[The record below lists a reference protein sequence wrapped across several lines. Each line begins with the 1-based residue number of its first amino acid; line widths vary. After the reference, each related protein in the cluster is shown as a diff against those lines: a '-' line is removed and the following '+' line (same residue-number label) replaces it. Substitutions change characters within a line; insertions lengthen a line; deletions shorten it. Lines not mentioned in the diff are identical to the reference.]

1 MFMADINA
9 NFEYD
14 ADFGP
19 AIAQVRSLAREI
31 SLLNN
36 SFNSLD
42 KAALTAKKQLAT
54 SFGTNVKSLG
64 AFQTTMVD
72 LSSDVDRFGEAL
84 QKNKLH
90 MRDYFKEARRAYTE
104 GSRVRKLAVEQVR
117 KAQSEIVSLG
127 KDATGRNKGMVITPL
142 SVDTKNMTTSMKIA
156 REQFTIFNKLVQDG
170 SRELINWGKN
180 TQWAGRQLTV
190 GLTVPLTILG
200 ASLSK
205 TFRDFDK
212 ELTRFQKVYGSDVVN
227 TTANASQEMRKQV
240 ELLAKDIAGKFGI
253 AVSQTAALAA
263 DLAATGLEGQKLT
276 SSIQQTTR
284 LSVLGEVDRQEA
296 MKATLALQNAFNMS
310 TTELAESI
318 NFLNAV
324 ENQTS
329 VSIQDLTE
337 AIPRTGPVIKAM
349 GGDVKDL
356 SVLLVA
362 MKEGGINAAEGA
374 NAIKS
379 GMASL
384 INPTKQAA
392 ATAKG
397 FGIDLEGI
405 VTRNKG
411 KLMPTILEFQ
421 QAMMGL
427 DEFSRA
433 QIIEQVFGKYQ
444 FARIAALFDNLNAAG
459 SQTVE
464 VIKLMS
470 ASSTDLA
477 NVANAELRTLTESTS
492 MRFTRAME
500 SIKASLLPIGEALTR
515 SVIPFLEKAAN
526 LFNKLV
532 EFGSNLPEPVK
543 NFIKLAT
550 GITAIA
556 GPIVMIT
563 GVLANF
569 LGYVTKGAMGIVN
582 LGRAVMGIP
591 TKQFE
596 LLNTEQIVALKS
608 TDLLTSAYNRQDQ
621 SLSKLTSTMNS
632 YVAALRNQA
641 ATNPGQFVPGSQ
653 AKPTKKANGGKIP
666 GTGSTDSVPALLM
679 PGEFVMNKEATEKY
693 GPIIN
698 AMNQGKIKGFAKG
711 SQTINVGGQDI
722 DFSMLKQQT
731 FDKLLRSLEGRL
743 EKFSDVVKR
752 AAVDLENA
760 RPANG
765 KVPAEEAR
773 KIINQS
779 AIDLER
785 EELLSNKE
793 TKYNANSAGETR
805 RLAVQ
810 LREERPTEAQNEL
823 RQAAAAA
830 RAVREQNLKDMG
842 ITEQELLLE
851 ENAQKKK
858 LLDSRV
864 QLDRAHIVSVNKATK
879 DRENWS
885 SDLWTTQTGVENV
898 FSEMMKRSDKN
909 QAEYLKVLAEV
920 EPDVAVRAKMEQ
932 KITSGIAL
940 TEKELQVQRRVL
952 ERMVAQS
959 ASYGKGAL
967 SPQFMSTAPSVIAA
981 ARGRASSG
989 IVVPDRNQN
998 LAEIKAATIA
1008 GRNIG
1013 DAATKGAA
1021 TGAGTQSPSK
1031 KTKKVGKDI
1040 AQGLIVGMN
1049 EDADDVAR
1057 AGQNLTTSAI
1067 TGTQRGTT
1075 GLQRGRQRAAS
1086 MGKSILQR
1094 GASMSGGAM
1103 GAAFALNS
1111 IGAMNQG
1118 FANATA
1124 GLTKFTN
1131 GLFLATT
1138 AMQLMQ
1144 GGVGG
1149 LGSAGGKLKN
1159 AGSATFVK
1167 GARMSIAAKAAG
1179 GASKTGS
1186 LLMMGGRALSLLG
1199 GPVGFAAIA
1208 AITAV
1213 TAGIIAYKKA
1223 IGEARKAG
1231 EAMYA
1236 SQTAAAEYYGITL
1249 KSVNDQ
1255 MKANAETS
1263 KNLGLAPS
1271 VSAQGVDPALK
1282 KAILDQEEN
1291 KKLVEQLKSSSD
1303 PASLLLGQYGK
1314 MLQQGFSPAQ
1324 AKEVLA
1330 VLSQASSQMGALTKL
1345 SGTLSGITTTSQATA
1360 AVGQSFSGSLSGIM
1374 GAQTKTAYGRG
1385 GAFQVT
1391 DKSFGATDK
1400 ARLEGAFSG
1409 VISSALLSPDLGEGL
1424 AVLKK
1429 SITAAFA
1436 EGAKNGVNAKE
1447 VGEALN
1453 KSITTQLTEMG
1464 FKEGDPILEAVN
1476 NLGTSA
1482 SDLEDKMILVQ
1493 AAAAGIDM
1501 SRFLADGKASKEE
1514 LKQIRSQLAL
1524 IDTAA
1529 QIDLQIGVQ
1538 LDQEIQQLNE
1548 LKESETARYDNLISK
1563 NEEAKVAEEE
1573 RHKNFTKNI
1582 DKKNKALEKEIKKI
1596 KEGADEYIKALDKEN
1611 KADSFRRNQRQSA
1624 IGGLESLASGDVFGF
1639 LQAQQEMAAN
1649 AADYGRNTE
1658 IDRIKETADAAEEK
1672 LQDQI
1677 DINKELADGED
1688 ERHDAR
1694 MSQLDKENQKIQRN
1708 KSSLLQSVDAAIA
1721 QGQKLKDLAPGA
1733 NLSEDM
1739 NKYIGTLGT
1748 LATKLPPQ
1756 AQKLVSDLATTF
1768 SKDFNQIV
1776 TSSIKAAG
1784 KEYGITDTDQL
1795 SLLIRDSISTINT
1808 PDNRRNARA
1817 ATGGFIQGPGTKN
1830 SDSIPARLSNGE
1842 YVVRASAV
1850 DQYGVGMLNEINEK
1864 KFGAAGGM
1872 KKYATGGFVGASAAS
1887 TQTATAL
1894 GYGAVTASAVKKG
1907 ISKLIEDAIANEEPE
1922 NNDGQANSSTVA
1934 NYKLL
1939 GAVAKIL
1946 LGGAG
1951 VTARGSYASGNPHSA
1966 RYSGRAIDY
1975 GVRSGTSVYAMAGGT
1990 ATTRNLGA
1998 SSFGKYVS
2006 IKHADGTESIYAHL
2020 SGFEIGNQKVSAG
2033 QRIGYSGN
2041 TGNSTGDHLHFE
2053 WSGLNPGSNP
2063 PGMREGGFTMSS
2075 GLANLHKNEAVLTAP
2090 LTQDL
2095 KDGVRAM
2102 KYNVPKNNQGTIDAS
2117 TVSNNSVYNISVN
2130 ASGTND
2136 PRAVARE
2143 VVKAINGQDKRRNF
2157 GRSI

>member
-19 AIAQVRSLAREI
+19 AIAQVRTLAREI

-84 QKNKLH
+84 QRNKLH

-142 SVDTKNMTTSMKIA
+142 SVDTKNITTSMKIA
-156 REQFTIFNKLVQDG
+156 REQFNIFNKLVQDG

-212 ELTRFQKVYGSDVVN
+212 ELTRFQKVYGSDLV
-227 TTANASQEMRKQV
+227 TTTTDASQEMRKQV

-253 AVSQTAALAA
+253 AVSETAALAA

-433 QIIEQVFGKYQ
+433 QVIEQVFGKYQ
-444 FARIAALFDNLNAAG
+444 FARIAALFDNLNQAG

-477 NVANAELRTLTESTS
+477 NVANQELRTLTESTS

-515 SVIPFLEKAAN
+515 SVIPFLEKAAD

-608 TDLLTSAYNRQDQ
+608 TDLLTSAYARQDQ
-621 SLSKLTSTMNS
+621 TLARLTSTMS
-632 YVAALRNQA
+632 AYVAALRNQA
-641 ATNPGQFVPGSQ
+641 ATNPGQFVPGSKG
-653 AKPTKKANGGKIP
+653 KPIKRAGGGGVP
-666 GTGSTDSVPALLM
+666 GTGNTDSVPALLT
-679 PGEFVMNKEATEKY
+679 PGEYVINKKAAEKY
-693 GPIIN
+693 GPIIA
-698 AMNQGKIKGFAKG
+698 AMNAGTIQGFADPKG
-711 SQTINVGGQDI
+711 PVGKVERSHITGQVSGAARSQFISQDASLAAI
-722 DFSMLKQQT
+722 AQNFEKFIVTVSNLTMELPSELNRAMAENIMRDPNTGEAKLDKNNNPKYKNRGVSREEFIAGYNTPGL
-731 FDKLLRSLEGRL
+731 DKLGAS
-743 EKFSDVVKR
+743 
-752 AAVDLENA
+752 
-760 RPANG
+760 
-765 KVPAEEAR
+765 
-773 KIINQS
+773 
-779 AIDLER
+779 
-785 EELLSNKE
+785 
-793 TKYNANSAGETR
+793 
-805 RLAVQ
+805 
-810 LREERPTEAQNEL
+810 
-823 RQAAAAA
+823 AAAAGLDTSNPETQKQIKA
-830 RAVREQNLKDMG
+830 LERQIGVRTVEIADA
-842 ITEQELLLE
+842 T
-851 ENAQKKK
+851 NAQKISDRQLVQATEETLTEFENMGGEAKK
-858 LLDSRV
+858 VASSLRKLSGQVGEARV
-864 QLDRAHIVSVNKATK
+864 YLPSGAIKSGLSQGTLTQNPETGAISLASNPSTIVAKKRGEGVNPKTGK
-879 DRENWS
+879 RRRGGF
-885 SDLWTTQTGVENV
+885 TTERIGRKGPGYTNYP
-898 FSEMMKRSDKN
+898 FLS
-909 QAEYLKVLAEV
+909 EV
-920 EPDVAVRAKMEQ
+920 EATGQDLG
-932 KITSGIAL
+932 S
-940 TEKELQVQRRVL
+940 
-952 ERMVAQS
+952 
-959 ASYGKGAL
+959 
-967 SPQFMSTAPSVIAA
+967 
-981 ARGRASSG
+981 
-989 IVVPDRNQN
+989 
-998 LAEIKAATIA
+998 AAT
-1008 GRNIG
+1008 
-1013 DAATKGAA
+1013 TGAA
-1021 TGAGTQSPSK
+1021 KGAGTQSPSK

-1049 EDADDVAR
+1049 DQADDVAR
-1057 AGQNLTTSAI
+1057 AGQNLSGSA
-1067 TGTQRGTT
+1067 TT

-1086 MGKSILQR
+1086 MGKSILNR
-1094 GASMSGGAM
+1094 GASVSGGAM

-1111 IGAMNQG
+1111 IGAMNEG

-1131 GLFLATT
+1131 GLFLATS
-1138 AMQLMQ
+1138 AMQLAQ

-1149 LGSAGGKLKN
+1149 LGAVGGKLKG
-1159 AGSATFVK
+1159 AGRNMAIRGGLKT
-1167 GARMSIAAKAAG
+1167 ARAAAVG
-1179 GASKTGS
+1179 GASKSGS
-1186 LLMMGGRALSLLG
+1186 LLMAGGRALSLLG
-1199 GPVGFAAIA
+1199 GPVGFAAVA

-1213 TAGIIAYKKA
+1213 AAGMIAYKKA
-1223 IGEARKAG
+1223 ISEARKEG

-1236 SQTAAAEYYGITL
+1236 SQTSAAEYYGITL

-1255 MKANAETS
+1255 MKTNAEIS
-1263 KNLGLAPS
+1263 KNLGLTPS
-1271 VSAQGVDPALK
+1271 ISAQGVDPALK

-1291 KKLVEQLKSSSD
+1291 KKLVEQLKTSSD

-1330 VLSQASSQMGALTKL
+1330 VLSQASNKMGALTGL
-1345 SGTLSGITTTSQATA
+1345 NGTLSGITTASQATA
-1360 AVGQSFSGSLSGIM
+1360 AVGQSFAGNLSGIM
-1374 GAQTKTAYGRG
+1374 GAQTTTAYGRG

-1400 ARLEGAFSG
+1400 ARLEGSFSG
-1409 VISSALLSPDLGEGL
+1409 VISSALMSPDLGEGL
-1424 AVLKK
+1424 DVLKK
-1429 SITAAFA
+1429 SITATFT
-1436 EGAKNGVNAKE
+1436 EGAKNGISSEEIGKI
-1447 VGEALN
+1447 LN
-1453 KSITTQLTEMG
+1453 KSISTQLTDMG
-1464 FKEGDPILEAVN
+1464 FKEGDPIFEAVN
-1476 NLGTSA
+1476 SLGVTA
-1482 SDLEDKMILVQ
+1482 EDTKDKMLLVQ

-1514 LKQIRSQLAL
+1514 LRQISMQLAQ
-1524 IDTAA
+1524 IDAAA
-1529 QIDLQIGVQ
+1529 QIDLQIDAQ
-1538 LDQEIQQLNE
+1538 LDTEIKQLE
-1548 LKESETARYDNLISK
+1548 EIKVAETARYDNLIAK
-1563 NEEAKVAEEE
+1563 NESAKDAENE

-1582 DKKNKALEKEIKKI
+1582 DKKNKALEKEAKKI
-1596 KEGADEYIKALDKEN
+1596 REGADAYVKAIEKEN
-1611 KADSFRRNQRQSA
+1611 KADQFRSNQRQTA
-1624 IGGLESLASGDVFGF
+1624 LGGLESLASGDVFGF
-1639 LQAQQEMAAN
+1639 IQAQQQMASDS
-1649 AADYGRNTE
+1649 ADYGRTTE
-1658 IDRIKETADAAEEK
+1658 VDRIKEVADAAEKK

-1677 DINKELADGED
+1677 DLNKELADGED
-1688 ERHDAR
+1688 ERHANRLD
-1694 MSQLDKENQKIQRN
+1694 QLDKENEKIQRN
-1708 KSSLLQSVDAAIA
+1708 KSSMMQTTDAAIA
-1721 QGQKLKDLAPGA
+1721 QAQRLKELAPGA

-1748 LATKLPPQ
+1748 LATKLPPE
-1756 AQKLVSDLATTF
+1756 AQKLVGELASTF
-1768 SKDFNQIV
+1768 NKNFNKIV
-1776 TSSIKAAG
+1776 TSSIDAAG
-1784 KEYGITDTDQL
+1784 KEYDVEGDAL
-1795 SLLIRDSISTINT
+1795 ALLIKDSISTISA
-1808 PDNRRNARA
+1808 PDNRRNKKA
-1817 ATGGFIQGPGTKN
+1817 ATGGFIQGAGTKN

-1850 DQYGVGMLNEINEK
+1850 DEYGVGMLNEINEK
-1864 KFGAAGGM
+1864 KFASGGM
-1872 KKYATGGFVGASAAS
+1872 KKYSTGGFVGASAAS

-1922 NNDGQANSSTVA
+1922 NSDGAGSSSA
-1934 NYKLL
+1934 IADYKLL

-1951 VTARGSYASGNPHSA
+1951 VTARGFYKSGNPHSA

-1975 GVRSGTSVYAMAGGT
+1975 GVRSGTPVYAMAGGT
-1990 ATTRNLGA
+1990 AATRNLGA

-2020 SGFEIGNQKVSAG
+2020 SGFEIGNQNVSAG
-2033 QRIGYSGN
+2033 QKIGYSGN

-2063 PGMREGGFTMSS
+2063 PGMREGGFTMSN
-2075 GLANLHKNEAVLTAP
+2075 GLANLHRGEAVLTAP
-2090 LTQDL
+2090 LTKDL
-2095 KDGVRAM
+2095 QDGVRAM
-2102 KYNVPKNNQGTIDAS
+2102 KYNVPQNNQGSIDAS
-2117 TVSNNSVYNISVN
+2117 TISNNSVYNINVD
-2130 ASGTND
+2130 ASGTNN
-2136 PRAVARE
+2136 PREVANQ
-2143 VVKAINGQDKRRNF
+2143 VVKAIRSEENRRSF
-2157 GRSI
+2157 GRKI

>member
-1 MFMADINA
+1 MADINA

-156 REQFTIFNKLVQDG
+156 REQFNIFNKLVQDG

-212 ELTRFQKVYGSDVVN
+212 ELTRFQKVYGSDLVT

-253 AVSQTAALAA
+253 AVSETAALAA

-433 QIIEQVFGKYQ
+433 QVIEQVFGKYQ
-444 FARIAALFDNLNAAG
+444 FARIAALFDNLNQAG

-477 NVANAELRTLTESTS
+477 NVANQELRTLTESTS

-515 SVIPFLEKAAN
+515 SVIPFLEKAAD

-532 EFGSNLPEPVK
+532 EFGKNLPEPVK

-596 LLNTEQIVALKS
+596 LLNTEQIVALKT
-608 TDLLTSAYNRQDQ
+608 TDLLTSAYARQDQ
-621 SLSKLTSTMNS
+621 TLARLTSTMGA

-641 ATNPGQFVPGSQ
+641 ATNPGQFVPGSKG
-653 AKPTKKANGGKIP
+653 KPPIKRAGGGGVP
-666 GTGSTDSVPALLM
+666 GSGNTDSVPALLM
-679 PGEFVMNKEATEKY
+679 PGEFVMNKKATQKY
-693 GPIIN
+693 GPIIS
-698 AMNQGKIKGFAKG
+698 AMNEGTIQGFADAGMVRRSTEQSHITRGISPTSAAGKKFISGVPEVQSLISAGLGEFIKLVSNLTMELPKTLNRGMNRGGVSLEQFDEQFTLTGGDRLKGSALAAGVDVNDPQQAKVLSDLEQAIKERTKIIQKASGDSKVQDKHLYEATDQVIKEFKSQGGAASKVAKKLEVLSKEVGEARVSGHTGRVRQMLDEGTAVRQGKKIVLASDPSISLGRDRNSGGISSRFG
-711 SQTINVGGQDI
+711 RSFSGRFFGGRQLYTDPNV
-722 DFSMLKQQT
+722 
-731 FDKLLRSLEGRL
+731 E
-743 EKFSDVVKR
+743 
-752 AAVDLENA
+752 
-760 RPANG
+760 
-765 KVPAEEAR
+765 
-773 KIINQS
+773 
-779 AIDLER
+779 
-785 EELLSNKE
+785 
-793 TKYNANSAGETR
+793 SAGEQLGQQATR
-805 RLAVQ
+805 G
-810 LREERPTEAQNEL
+810 T
-823 RQAAAAA
+823 
-830 RAVREQNLKDMG
+830 
-842 ITEQELLLE
+842 
-851 ENAQKKK
+851 KKG
-858 LLDSRV
+858 SR
-864 QLDRAHIVSVNKATK
+864 TK
-879 DRENWS
+879 
-885 SDLWTTQTGVENV
+885 
-898 FSEMMKRSDKN
+898 
-909 QAEYLKVLAEV
+909 
-920 EPDVAVRAKMEQ
+920 
-932 KITSGIAL
+932 
-940 TEKELQVQRRVL
+940 
-952 ERMVAQS
+952 
-959 ASYGKGAL
+959 
-967 SPQFMSTAPSVIAA
+967 
-981 ARGRASSG
+981 
-989 IVVPDRNQN
+989 
-998 LAEIKAATIA
+998 
-1008 GRNIG
+1008 
-1013 DAATKGAA
+1013 
-1021 TGAGTQSPSK
+1021 SPSK
-1031 KTKKVGKDI
+1031 ETIEVGKDI
-1040 AQGLIVGMN
+1040 GRGLVIGMN
-1049 EDADDVAR
+1049 DQADDVSR
-1057 AGQNLTTSAI
+1057 AGQNLSGSA
-1067 TGTQRGTT
+1067 TT
-1075 GLQRGRQRAAS
+1075 GLQRGRQRAAT

-1149 LGSAGGKLKN
+1149 LGSAGGKLKSGGKN
-1159 AGSATFVK
+1159 LQVLG
-1167 GARMSIAAKAAG
+1167 RAKNIAAG
-1179 GASKTGS
+1179 GGSKAGS

-1199 GPVGFAAIA
+1199 GPVGFAAVA

-1345 SGTLSGITTTSQATA
+1345 NGTLSGINTTSQATA
-1360 AVGQSFSGSLSGIM
+1360 AVGQSFAGNLSGIM
-1374 GAQTKTAYGRG
+1374 GSNTKMVPTR
-1385 GAFQVT
+1385 
-1391 DKSFGATDK
+1391 FGMQQQADPGFSGKDK

-1482 SDLEDKMILVQ
+1482 ADLEDKMILVQ

-1514 LKQIRSQLAL
+1514 LQQIRSQLAL

-1756 AQKLVSDLATTF
+1756 AQKLVSDLASTF
-1768 SKDFNQIV
+1768 NKDFNAIV

-1784 KEYGITDTDQL
+1784 AEYGITDKDAL
-1795 SLLIRDSISTINT
+1795 SLLIKDSISTIDA

-1850 DQYGVGMLNEINEK
+1850 DEYGVGMLNEINEK
-1864 KFGAAGGM
+1864 KFGATGGM

-1907 ISKLIEDAIANEEPE
+1907 ISRLIEDAIANEEPE

-1990 ATTRNLGA
+1990 AATRNLGA

-2063 PGMREGGFTMSS
+2063 PSMREGGFTMSS
-2075 GLANLHKNEAVLTAP
+2075 GLANLHKSETVLTAP

-2117 TVSNNSVYNISVN
+2117 TVSSNSVYNISVN

>member
-1 MFMADINA
+1 MADINA

-31 SLLNN
+31 SILNN

-42 KAALTAKKQLAT
+42 KAALTAKKQLAA
-54 SFGTNVKSLG
+54 SFATNVKSLG

-117 KAQSEIVSLG
+117 RAQSEIVSLG
-127 KDATGRNKGMVITPL
+127 KDATGRNKGMMITPL
-142 SVDTKNMTTSMKIA
+142 SVDTKNMTTSMNIA
-156 REQFTIFNKLVQDG
+156 REQFNIFNKLVQDG

-212 ELTRFQKVYGSDVVN
+212 ELTRFQKVYGSDLV
-227 TTANASQEMRKQV
+227 TTTTNASQEMRKQV

-253 AVSQTAALAA
+253 AVSETAALAA

-284 LSVLGEVDRQEA
+284 LAVLGEVDRQEA
-296 MKATLALQNAFNMS
+296 MKATLALQSAFNMS
-310 TTELAESI
+310 TQELSDSI

-444 FARIAALFDNLNAAG
+444 FARIAALFDNLNQAG

-477 NVANAELRTLTESTS
+477 NIANQELRTLTESTS
-492 MRFTRAME
+492 MRFQRAME

-591 TKQFE
+591 TKQFD
-596 LLNTEQIVALKS
+596 LLSDEQVIALKS
-608 TDLLTSAYNRQDQ
+608 TDNLTAAYVRQEQKLSGLNRAMA
-621 SLSKLTSTMNS
+621 T
-632 YVAALRNQA
+632 YVGALQTQA
-641 ATNPGQFVPGSQ
+641 RTNPGQFIPGSQ
-653 AKPTKKANGGKIP
+653 AKPTKKANGGQIP

-679 PGEFVMNKEATEKY
+679 PGEFVVNKKATQKY
-693 GPIIN
+693 GPIIA
-698 AMNQGKIKGFAKG
+698 AMNEGTIKGFEY
-711 SQTINVGGQDI
+711 GGIAGQRVDMSRI
-722 DFSMLKQQT
+722 HKASVPG
-731 FDKLLRSLEGRL
+731 LERVLSGRGDLSAEIQAVFNELSNGL
-743 EKFSDVVKR
+743 EKTKLNTAEILDMINQKAQESGKDVVSG
-752 AAVDLENA
+752 
-760 RPANG
+760 G
-765 KVPAEEAR
+765 K
-773 KIINQS
+773 
-779 AIDLER
+779 ER
-785 EELLSNKE
+785 
-793 TKYNANSAGETR
+793 TYNSSSAGENR
-805 RLAVQ
+805 RLPVQ
-810 LREERPTEAQNEL
+810 LRQERPVEAQNEL

-830 RAVREQNLKDMG
+830 RAVREQTLKEMG

-851 ENAQKKK
+851 ENAQKRN
-858 LLDSRV
+858 LLNSRV
-864 QLDRAHIVSVNKATK
+864 QLDRAHIVALSNAEKSIKSA
-879 DRENWS
+879 WS

-898 FSEMMKRSDKN
+898 FSQMVKSSERN
-909 QAEYLKVLAEV
+909 QTEYLKVLAEV

-940 TEKELQVQRRVL
+940 TEKELQIQRKVL

-989 IVVPDRNQN
+989 IVVPDRSPVVARQT
-998 LAEIKAATIA
+998 LAQVKQAALTGKKIGNAAVDGVAEGAKTASDSKATI
-1008 GRNIG
+1008 
-1013 DAATKGAA
+1013 
-1021 TGAGTQSPSK
+1021 
-1031 KTKKVGKDI
+1031 
-1040 AQGLIVGMN
+1040 
-1049 EDADDVAR
+1049 
-1057 AGQNLTTSAI
+1057 I
-1067 TGTQRGTT
+1067 TGENITSGTKTGMENGEDELVRTAEKIGAKATT

-1086 MGKSILQR
+1086 MGKSILNR

-1111 IGAMNQG
+1111 IGAMNEG

-1131 GLFLATT
+1131 GLFLATS

-1149 LGSAGGKLKN
+1149 LGAAGGKLKG
-1159 AGSATFVK
+1159 AGRNMFVK
-1167 GARMSIAAKAAG
+1167 GALKTARAG
-1179 GASKTGS
+1179 GASKAGS
-1186 LLMMGGRALSLLG
+1186 LLMTGGRALALLG
-1199 GPVGFAAIA
+1199 GPVGIA
-1208 AITAV
+1208 ALAAVTAV
-1213 TAGIIAYKKA
+1213 TAGIIAYRKA
-1223 IGEARKAG
+1223 ISEARKAG

-1255 MKANAETS
+1255 MKINAETA
-1263 KNLGLAPS
+1263 KNLGLTPS

-1291 KKLVEQLKSSSD
+1291 KKLVEQLKGSSD

-1330 VLSQASSQMGALTKL
+1330 VLSQASNQMGALTGMN
-1345 SGTLSGITTTSQATA
+1345 GTLSGITTASQATA
-1360 AVGQSFSGSLSGIM
+1360 AVGSSFVGNLAGIVGPNTRTTGSRTGGQIQVQDQGFSG
-1374 GAQTKTAYGRG
+1374 R
-1385 GAFQVT
+1385 
-1391 DKSFGATDK
+1391 DK

-1409 VISSALLSPDLGEGL
+1409 VIQSALLSPDLGEGL
-1424 AVLKK
+1424 AVLKT

-1436 EGAKNGVNAKE
+1436 EGAKNGVSDQEIGAT
-1447 VGEALN
+1447 LN
-1453 KSITTQLTEMG
+1453 KSIKTQLTDMG
-1464 FKEGDPILEAVN
+1464 FKEGDPIFEAIN
-1476 NLGTSA
+1476 SLGNTA
-1482 SDLEDKMILVQ
+1482 AETEDKMLLVQ

-1514 LKQIRSQLAL
+1514 LKQIAFQLAQ
-1524 IDTAA
+1524 IDAAA
-1529 QIDLQIGVQ
+1529 QIDLQIDAQ
-1538 LDQEIQQLNE
+1538 LQDEINSLDEIKQA
-1548 LKESETARYDNLISK
+1548 ETARYDNLIAK
-1563 NEEAKVAEEE
+1563 NEAAKDAENE

-1582 DKKNKALEKEIKKI
+1582 DKKNKALEKEIKRI
-1596 KEGADEYIKALDKEN
+1596 REGADEYVKALDKEN

-1677 DINKELADGED
+1677 DKNKELADGED
-1688 ERHDAR
+1688 ERHEKR
-1694 MSQLDKENQKIQRN
+1694 MSQLDKENAKIQRN
-1708 KSSLLQSVDAAIA
+1708 KSSTIQSIDAAISQA
-1721 QGQKLKDLAPGA
+1721 QKLKDLAPGA

-1776 TSSIKAAG
+1776 TSSIKEAG
-1784 KEYGITDTDQL
+1784 KEYGITNTDQL

-1864 KFGAAGGM
+1864 KFGATGGM

>member
-1 MFMADINA
+1 MADINA

-117 KAQSEIVSLG
+117 RAQSEIVSLG

-142 SVDTKNMTTSMKIA
+142 SVDTKNMTTSMNIA
-156 REQFTIFNKLVQDG
+156 KEQFNIFNKLVQDG

-212 ELTRFQKVYGSDVVN
+212 ELTRFQKVYGSDLVS
-227 TTANASQEMRKQV
+227 TTTNASDEMRKQV

-263 DLAATGLEGQKLT
+263 DLAATGLEGQRLT

-284 LSVLGEVDRQEA
+284 LAVLGEIDRQEA
-296 MKATLALQNAFNMS
+296 MKATLALQTAFNMN
-310 TTELAESI
+310 TQELAESI
-318 NFLNAV
+318 DFLNAV

-444 FARIAALFDNLNAAG
+444 FARIAALFDNLNQAG

-477 NVANAELRTLTESTS
+477 NIANKELRTLTESTS
-492 MRFTRAME
+492 MRFQRAME

-515 SVIPFLEKAAN
+515 SVIPFLEKAAD

-591 TKQFE
+591 TKQFS
-596 LLNTEQIVALKS
+596 LLNDEQIVALKT

-621 SLSKLTSTMNS
+621 TLSRLTSTMS
-632 YVAALRNQA
+632 AYVAALRNQA
-641 ATNPGQFVPGSQ
+641 AANPGQFVPG
-653 AKPTKKANGGKIP
+653 AKGKPPIKRAGGGGVP
-666 GTGSTDSVPALLM
+666 GTGNTDSVPALLM
-679 PGEFVMNKEATEKY
+679 PGEFVVNKKATQKY
-693 GPIIN
+693 GPIIA
-698 AMNQGKIKGFAKG
+698 AMNEGTIKGFEY
-711 SQTINVGGQDI
+711 GGI
-722 DFSMLKQQT
+722 AGQQVEM
-731 FDKLLRSLEGRL
+731 DRIHKASVPKL
-743 EKFSDVVKR
+743 EKILSGR
-752 AAVDLENA
+752 GDLSAEIQSVFNELS
-760 RPANG
+760 NG
-765 KVPAEEAR
+765 LEKTKLNTAE
-773 KIINQS
+773 ILDMINQKAQES
-779 AIDLER
+779 GKDVI
-785 EELLSNKE
+785 SNKQE
-793 TKYNANSAGETR
+793 TRYNASSAGETR
-805 RLAVQ
+805 RLPVQ

-851 ENAQKKK
+851 ENAEKKK

-864 QLDRAHIVSVNKATK
+864 QLDRAHIVAVNKAQK
-879 DRENWS
+879 DRDNWS
-885 SDLWTTQTGVENV
+885 SDLWTTQTGAENV
-898 FSEMMKRSDKN
+898 FSQMMQSSDRN
-909 QAEYLKVLAEV
+909 QAEYLKVLADV

-940 TEKELQVQRRVL
+940 TEKELQVQRKVL

-967 SPQFMSTAPSVIAA
+967 SPQFMSSAPSVIAA

-989 IVVPDRNQN
+989 IIVPDRNQN

-1057 AGQNLTTSAI
+1057 AGQNLTTSAT
-1067 TGTQRGTT
+1067 TGAQRGTS

-1149 LGSAGGKLKN
+1149 LGSAGGKLKSGGKN
-1159 AGSATFVK
+1159 LQVLG
-1167 GARMSIAAKAAG
+1167 RAKNIAAG
-1179 GASKTGS
+1179 GGSKTGS

-1213 TAGIIAYKKA
+1213 TAGIIAYRRS
-1223 IGEARKAG
+1223 IDEARKAG

-1255 MKANAETS
+1255 MKINADTA
-1263 KNLGLAPS
+1263 KNLGLTPS

-1291 KKLVEQLKSSSD
+1291 KKLVEQLKGSSD

-1330 VLSQASSQMGALTKL
+1330 VLSQASNQMGALTGMN
-1345 SGTLSGITTTSQATA
+1345 GTLSGITTASQATA
-1360 AVGQSFSGSLSGIM
+1360 AVGQSFTGSLSGIM
-1374 GAQTKTAYGRG
+1374 GAQTRTVYGRG
-1385 GAFQVT
+1385 GAQQVT
-1391 DKSFGATDK
+1391 DRTFSGQDK

-1424 AVLKK
+1424 AVLKT
-1429 SITAAFA
+1429 SITAAFE
-1436 EGAKNGVNAKE
+1436 EGAKNGISAEE
-1447 VGEALN
+1447 VGKTLN
-1453 KSITTQLTEMG
+1453 KSITTQLTDMG
-1464 FKEGDPILEAVN
+1464 FKEGDPIFEAVN
-1476 NLGTSA
+1476 ELGNTA
-1482 SDLEDKMILVQ
+1482 EATEDKMLLVQ

-1501 SRFLADGKASKEE
+1501 SRFLADGKASQEE
-1514 LKQIRSQLAL
+1514 LRQISMQLAQ
-1524 IDTAA
+1524 IDAAA
-1529 QIDLQIGVQ
+1529 QIDLQIDAQ
-1538 LDQEIQQLNE
+1538 LDTEIKQLGE
-1548 LKESETARYDNLISK
+1548 IKEAETARYDNLIAK
-1563 NEEAKVAEEE
+1563 NEAAKDAENA
-1573 RHKNFTKNI
+1573 RHKNFQKNI
-1582 DKKNKALEKEIKKI
+1582 DKQNKALEKQVKAIR
-1596 KEGADEYIKALDKEN
+1596 EGAEEYIDALDKEN
-1611 KADSFRRNQRQSA
+1611 KADSFRNQQRQSA
-1624 IGGLESLASGDVFGF
+1624 LGGLQSLASGDVFGF
-1639 LQAQQEMAAN
+1639 LEAQQEMASN
-1649 AADYGRNTE
+1649 AAQFGRTNE
-1658 IDRIKETADAAEEK
+1658 IDRIKEVADAAEEK

-1677 DINKELADGED
+1677 DKNKELAEGED
-1688 ERHDAR
+1688 ERHEKKLE
-1694 MSQLDKENQKIQRN
+1694 QLDKENEKIQRN
-1708 KSSLLQSVDAAIA
+1708 KSSTLQSIDAAIA
-1721 QGQKLKDLAPGA
+1721 QAQKLKDLAPGA

-1756 AQKLVSDLATTF
+1756 AQKLVGDLASTF
-1768 SKDFNQIV
+1768 NKDFNKIV
-1776 TSSIKAAG
+1776 NESIAAAG
-1784 KEYGITDTDQL
+1784 EEYGITDTDQL
-1795 SLLIRDSISTINT
+1795 SLLIKDSISTINN
-1808 PDNRRNARA
+1808 PDYKRTNRA

-1850 DQYGVGMLNEINEK
+1850 DQYGVGMLNNINEK
-1864 KFGAAGGM
+1864 KF
-1872 KKYATGGFVGASAAS
+1872 ATGGFVGASAAS

-1894 GYGAVTASAVKKG
+1894 GYGAVTASAVKQG
-1907 ISKLIEDAIANEEPE
+1907 IAKAIGEVLANEEPE
-1922 NNDGQANSSTVA
+1922 NSEGPASSGAVA
-1934 NYKLL
+1934 DYKLL
-1939 GAVAKIL
+1939 GQVAKIL
-1946 LGGAG
+1946 LGGAR
-1951 VTARGSYASGNPHSA
+1951 VSARGFYKSGDPHSA
-1966 RYSGRAIDY
+1966 RYGGRAIDY
-1975 GVRSGTSVYAMAGGT
+1975 AVGSGTPVYAMAGGS
-1990 ATTRNLGA
+1990 ASTRNLGNR
-1998 SSFGKYVS
+1998 SFGKYVS
-2006 IKHADGTESIYAHL
+2006 IKHSDGTESIYAHL
-2020 SGFEIGNQKVSAG
+2020 SGFEISGGNVSAG
-2033 QRIGYSGN
+2033 QKIGYSGN
-2041 TGNSTGDHLHFE
+2041 SGKSSGDHLHFE
-2053 WSGLNPGSNP
+2053 WSGLKPGSNP
-2063 PGMREGGFTMSS
+2063 PGMREGGLTMSN
-2075 GLANLHKNEAVLTAP
+2075 GLANLHKGEAVLTSP
-2090 LTQDL
+2090 LTADL
-2095 KDGVRAM
+2095 KAGIEAM
-2102 KYNVPKNNQGTIDAS
+2102 KYNVPQNNQGFVDAS
-2117 TVSNNSVYNISVN
+2117 AISNNSVYNINVD
-2130 ASGTND
+2130 ASGSND
-2136 PRAVARE
+2136 PRLIAKE
-2143 VVKAINGQDKRRNF
+2143 VVKAINTQENRRSF
-2157 GRSI
+2157 SRKI

>member
-1 MFMADINA
+1 MADINA

-19 AIAQVRSLAREI
+19 AIAQVRTLAREI

-142 SVDTKNMTTSMKIA
+142 SVDTSNMTTSMKIA
-156 REQFTIFNKLVQDG
+156 REQFNIFNKLVQDG

-190 GLTVPLTILG
+190 GLTIPLTILG

-433 QIIEQVFGKYQ
+433 QVIEQVFGKYQ
-444 FARIAALFDNLNAAG
+444 FARIAALFDNLNASG

-477 NVANAELRTLTESTS
+477 NVANQELRTLTESTS
-492 MRFTRAME
+492 MRFARAME

-596 LLNTEQIVALKS
+596 LLNTEQIVALKT
-608 TDLLTSAYNRQDQ
+608 TDLLTSAYARQDQ
-621 SLSKLTSTMNS
+621 TLARLTSTMAA

-641 ATNPGQFVPGSQ
+641 ATNPGQFVPGSKG
-653 AKPTKKANGGKIP
+653 KPTKKANGGQIP
-666 GTGSTDSVPALLM
+666 GTGNTDSVPALLM
-679 PGEFVMNKEATEKY
+679 PGEFVMNKKATQKY
-693 GPIIN
+693 GPIIA
-698 AMNQGKIKGFAKG
+698 AMNEGTIQGFADAGMVRRSTEQSHITRSISPKSAAGKRFVSGVPEVQALMDAGLGEFIKLVSNLTMELPKTLNRGMNRGGVTPEQFDQQFTLTGGDRLKGSALAAGVDVNDPQQAKVLADLEQAIKERTKIVQKASGDAKVQDKHLYEATDQVIKEFKSQGGAASKVAKKLEVLSKEVGEARLSGHTGRVRKMLDEGTAVRQGKKIVLASDPSVALGRDRSSGGISSRFGRAFSG
-711 SQTINVGGQDI
+711 RFFGGRQLYTDPNV
-722 DFSMLKQQT
+722 
-731 FDKLLRSLEGRL
+731 E
-743 EKFSDVVKR
+743 
-752 AAVDLENA
+752 
-760 RPANG
+760 
-765 KVPAEEAR
+765 
-773 KIINQS
+773 
-779 AIDLER
+779 
-785 EELLSNKE
+785 
-793 TKYNANSAGETR
+793 SAGEQLGQQATR
-805 RLAVQ
+805 GTR
-810 LREERPTEAQNEL
+810 
-823 RQAAAAA
+823 
-830 RAVREQNLKDMG
+830 KG
-842 ITEQELLLE
+842 S
-851 ENAQKKK
+851 K
-858 LLDSRV
+858 
-864 QLDRAHIVSVNKATK
+864 TK
-879 DRENWS
+879 
-885 SDLWTTQTGVENV
+885 
-898 FSEMMKRSDKN
+898 
-909 QAEYLKVLAEV
+909 
-920 EPDVAVRAKMEQ
+920 
-932 KITSGIAL
+932 
-940 TEKELQVQRRVL
+940 
-952 ERMVAQS
+952 
-959 ASYGKGAL
+959 
-967 SPQFMSTAPSVIAA
+967 
-981 ARGRASSG
+981 
-989 IVVPDRNQN
+989 
-998 LAEIKAATIA
+998 
-1008 GRNIG
+1008 
-1013 DAATKGAA
+1013 
-1021 TGAGTQSPSK
+1021 SPSK
-1031 KTKKVGKDI
+1031 ETIDVGKDI
-1040 AQGLIVGMN
+1040 GKGLVIGMN
-1049 EDADDVAR
+1049 DQVDDVAR
-1057 AGQNLTTSAI
+1057 AGQNLSTSA
-1067 TGTQRGTT
+1067 TT

-1086 MGKSILQR
+1086 MGKSILNR
-1094 GASMSGGAM
+1094 GASVSGGAM

-1111 IGAMNQG
+1111 IGAMNEG

-1131 GLFLATT
+1131 GLFLATS
-1138 AMQLMQ
+1138 AMQLAQ

-1149 LGSAGGKLKN
+1149 LSAAGGKLKN

-1179 GASKTGS
+1179 GASKSGN
-1186 LLMMGGRALSLLG
+1186 LLMAGGRALSLLG
-1199 GPVGFAAIA
+1199 GPVGFAAVA

-1213 TAGIIAYKKA
+1213 AAGMIAYKKA
-1223 IGEARKAG
+1223 ISEARKEG

-1236 SQTAAAEYYGITL
+1236 SQTSAAEYYGITL

-1255 MKANAETS
+1255 MKANAEIS
-1263 KNLGLAPS
+1263 KNLGLTPS
-1271 VSAQGVDPALK
+1271 ASAQGVDPALK

-1291 KKLVEQLKSSSD
+1291 KKLVEQLKTSSD

-1314 MLQQGFSPAQ
+1314 MLQQGFSPEQ
-1324 AKEVLA
+1324 AKEVLS
-1330 VLSQASSQMGALTKL
+1330 VLSQASNQMGTLTRMN
-1345 SGTLSGITTTSQATA
+1345 STLSGITTTSQATA
-1360 AVGQSFSGSLSGIM
+1360 AVGRSYAGNVPGLLGPGEVFDSKEKARVQ
-1374 GAQTKTAYGRG
+1374 
-1385 GAFQVT
+1385 GAFGGIIT
-1391 DKSFGATDK
+1391 
-1400 ARLEGAFSG
+1400 
-1409 VISSALLSPDLGEGL
+1409 SALLSPDLGEGL
-1424 AVLKK
+1424 KILQD
-1429 SITAAFA
+1429 SIEVTFT
-1436 EGAKNGVNAKE
+1436 EGAKKGFSEKSI
-1447 VGEALN
+1447 GETLN
-1453 KSITTQLTEMG
+1453 KSIGTQLTDMG
-1464 FKEGDPILEAVN
+1464 FKEGDPIFEAIN
-1476 NLGTSA
+1476 SLGTSA
-1482 SDLEDKMILVQ
+1482 EDTKDKMLLVQ

-1514 LKQIRSQLAL
+1514 LRQISMQLAQ
-1524 IDTAA
+1524 IDAAA
-1529 QIDLQIGVQ
+1529 QIDLQIDAQ
-1538 LDQEIQQLNE
+1538 LDTEIKQLEEVKNA
-1548 LKESETARYDNLISK
+1548 ETARYDNLIAK
-1563 NEEAKVAEEE
+1563 NESAKDSENE

-1582 DKKNKALEKEIKKI
+1582 DKKNKALEKEAKKI
-1596 KEGADEYIKALDKEN
+1596 REGADAYVKAIEKEN
-1611 KADSFRRNQRQSA
+1611 KADQFRGNQRQTA
-1624 IGGLESLASGDVFGF
+1624 LGGLESLASGDVFGF
-1639 LQAQQEMAAN
+1639 IQAQQQMASDS
-1649 AADYGRNTE
+1649 ADYGRTTE
-1658 IDRIKETADAAEEK
+1658 VDRIKEVADAAEQK

-1677 DINKELADGED
+1677 DANKELADGED
-1688 ERHDAR
+1688 ERHQAKLD
-1694 MSQLDKENQKIQRN
+1694 QLDKENEKIQRN
-1708 KSSLLQSVDAAIA
+1708 KASTIQAIDAAIA
-1721 QGQKLKDLAPGA
+1721 QAQKLKDLAPGA

-1748 LATKLPPQ
+1748 LAAKLPPQ
-1756 AQKLVSDLATTF
+1756 AQKLVGELASTF
-1768 SKDFNQIV
+1768 NKDFNQIV
-1776 TSSIKAAG
+1776 TSSIEAAG
-1784 KEYGITDTDQL
+1784 KEYGVEGDAL
-1795 SLLIRDSISTINT
+1795 ALLIKDSVSTINS
-1808 PDNRRNARA
+1808 PDNRRNKKA
-1817 ATGGFIQGPGTKN
+1817 ATGGYIQGAGTKN

-1850 DQYGVGMLNEINEK
+1850 DEYGVGMLNEINEK
-1864 KFGAAGGM
+1864 KFASGGM

-1922 NNDGQANSSTVA
+1922 NNDGAASSSTLA
-1934 NYKLL
+1934 DYKLL

-1951 VTARGSYASGNPHSA
+1951 VTARGFYKSGNPHSA
-1966 RYSGRAIDY
+1966 RYSGKAIDY
-1975 GVRSGTSVYAMAGGT
+1975 GVGSGTPVYAMAGGM
-1990 ATTRNLGA
+1990 AATRNLGD
-1998 SSFGKYVS
+1998 SSYGKYVS

-2020 SGFEIGNQKVSAG
+2020 SGFEVGNQKVSAG
-2033 QRIGYSGN
+2033 QKIGYSGN

-2063 PGMREGGFTMSS
+2063 PGMRKGGITMSN
-2075 GLANLHKNEAVLTAP
+2075 GLANLHKSEAVLTAP
-2090 LTQDL
+2090 LTKDL
-2095 KDGVRAM
+2095 QDGVRAM
-2102 KYNVPKNNQGTIDAS
+2102 KYNVPQNNQGVVDAS
-2117 TVSNNSVYNISVN
+2117 TISNNSVYNINVD
-2130 ASGTND
+2130 ASGTNN
-2136 PRAVARE
+2136 PREVANQ
-2143 VVKAINGQDKRRNF
+2143 VVKAIRSEESRRSF
-2157 GRSI
+2157 GRKV